1 MDDHQQINEASYV
14 KGKDE
19 GAAKGAPAKRV
30 QRIVS
35 SLLVLAVLAALALA
49 GADMV
54 SATSNAYK
62 IVVDGREV
70 ATMVSEREAKDALQL
85 AVQSVQERVG
95 GGSEF
100 EITYSND
107 VEIEEIPSVGAE
119 YSSAS
124 EVAERLSE
132 VLDFQAE
139 GVALMVDDETAFYV
153 SSAET
158 AIQAVNA
165 AKAYFGSPEDE
176 DVNSIYTEQ
185 KISIISCDVALADV
199 LSQKEAVNM
208 LLYGEVSPSQDSDP
222 SPMIDVIVER
232 SFSQEEPLP
241 YETIREDDDT
251 MLRGTEEVVTE
262 GVDGKQLVYYTKI
275 EKNGVLVNTI
285 KNGADILEPAVDEVI
300 HVGTRLLLSGTFS
313 TAGNGEL
320 AWPLM
325 DGVGVVSSRFGWREW
340 GWHSGLDIANAIY
353 TTIVASEDGVVTTAQ
368 YQGGYGLL
376 LCIDHGSGVVTYYA
390 HCAEFFVGVG
400 DTVKRGQPIATIG
413 MTGTTTG
420 PHVHYEVRIDGTAVD
435 PLPYISTGEVT
446 FLE

>member
-1 MDDHQQINEASYV
+1 M
-14 KGKDE
+14 
-19 GAAKGAPAKRV
+19 V
-30 QRIVS
+30 QRAVS
-35 SLLVLAVLAALALA
+35 SLLVLAVLAVLALA
-49 GADMV
+49 GANMV
-54 SATSNAYK
+54 SATSNAYQ
-62 IVVDGREV
+62 IIVDGKEV

-85 AVQSVQERVG
+85 AVQNEQDRVN
-95 GGSEF
+95 GGSGF
-100 EITYSND
+100 NVSYSN
-107 VEIEEIPSVGAE
+107 EIEIQEIPSIGAE
-119 YSSAS
+119 YSSVS
-124 EVAERLSE
+124 EVAERLGK

-139 GVALMVDDETAFYV
+139 CVALMVDDETAFYV

-165 AKAYFGSPEDE
+165 AKAHYGSPDDD
-176 DVNSIYTEQ
+176 DVASIYTEQ
-185 KISIISCDVALADV
+185 KISIISCDVSLADV
-199 LSQKEAVNM
+199 LSEKEAENM
-208 LLYGEVSPSQDSDP
+208 LLYGSIKAVEDDEAAPL
-222 SPMIDVIVER
+222 INVIIER
-232 SFSQEEPLP
+232 TFSQEEPLP

-251 MLRGTEEVVTE
+251 MLRGKEEVVTE
-262 GVDGKQLVYYTKI
+262 GVDGRQLVYYTKI
-275 EKNGVLVNTI
+275 EKNGVLVDTV
-285 KNGADILEPAVDEVI
+285 KTGADILEPAVDEVI
-300 HVGTRLLLSGTFS
+300 HVGTRLLLSGNFS
-313 TAGNGEL
+313 TAGSGEL

-376 LCIDHGSGVVTYYA
+376 LCVDHGSGVETYYA

-420 PHVHYEVRIDGTAVD
+420 PHVHYEVRINGTAVD